1 MTMPIQNQNRSATA
15 AVVLGSSAERLLYGA
30 SGSENHVQDLSTSAS
45 LGRTPKVHGK
55 SVKEIAGRVGLYV
68 AVILICIYSFFPVYW
83 MILSSLRPPEK
94 LFLDTSLAFWPPD
107 IGSYKSLLQLTNY
120 PANFLNS
127 VLMAMVTIV
136 VATTLSSFIAYG
148 ATRLRFR
155 GKTTLI
161 ASMLFAYM
169 FPPLMLVIP
178 MSALFRMVGLA
189 DSLWGLLIAH
199 LAISLPLAVWLLW
212 GFFKSMPFDLEEAA
226 MVDGCSQFGAFI
238 KVVLPLSAP
247 GLITVGIFSF
257 LLSWADYVFAL
268 ILIMSD
274 DRKTLPVALA
284 SMLGAQDLRWG
295 EILAGATL
303 IALPLF
309 VIFTFCYRYF
319 VAGLT
324 AGALKG

>member
-1 MTMPIQNQNRSATA
+1 MKYIIRQ
-15 AVVLGSSAERLLYGA
+15 
-30 SGSENHVQDLSTSAS
+30 
-45 LGRTPKVHGK
+45 
-55 SVKEIAGRVGLYV
+55 IGLYI
-68 AVILICIYSFFPVYW
+68 AVIAICIYSFFPIYW
-83 MILSSLRPPEK
+83 MIISSLRPREA
-94 LFLDTSLAFWPPD
+94 LFHDTSLIFWPPD
-107 IGSYKSLLQLTNY
+107 LDSYRSLLQMTDY
-120 PANFLNS
+120 ISNFINS
-127 VLMAMVTIV
+127 SLVALATIIISII
-136 VATTLSSFIAYG
+136 LSSFIAYG

-169 FPPLMLVIP
+169 FPPLMLAIP
-178 MSALFRMVGLA
+178 MSALFQSMGVS
-189 DSLWGLLIAH
+189 DSLAGLLVAH
-199 LAISLPLAVWLLW
+199 LAIALPLGVWLLW

-238 KVVLPLSAP
+238 KIVLPLSAP

-274 DRKTLPVALA
+274 EKKTLPVALA
-284 SMLGAQDLRWG
+284 SMLGAQDLQWG
-295 EILAGATL
+295 GILAGASL

-309 VIFTFCYRYF
+309 IVFIFCYRYF

-324 AGALKG
+324 AGAIKG

>member
-1 MTMPIQNQNRSATA
+1 MTVTQQNPGLSVA
-15 AVVLGSSAERLLYGA
+15 AAITDSRQERLFRNTSMFDRLPQDTPTPT
-30 SGSENHVQDLSTSAS
+30 SERRL
-45 LGRTPKVHGK
+45 LGFAGRPIKQ
-55 SVKEIAGRVGLYV
+55 IAGRVGLYA
-68 AVILICIYSFFPVYW
+68 AVIVICVYSFFPIYW
-83 MILSSLRPPEK
+83 MIVSSLRPPQR
-94 LFLDTSLAFWPPD
+94 LFLDTSLVFWPPD
-107 IGSYKSLLQLTNY
+107 LSSYKSLLQLTNY
-120 PANFLNS
+120 TANFFNS
-127 VLMAMVTIV
+127 VLMAMATIT
-136 VATTLSSFIAYG
+136 VATTLSAFIAYG

-155 GKTTLI
+155 GKTTLV

-178 MSALFRMVGLA
+178 MSALFRMVGLS

-199 LAISLPLAVWLLW
+199 LAISLPLGVWLLW

-274 DRKTLPVALA
+274 QNKTLPVALA

-295 EILAGATL
+295 EILAGASL

>member
-1 MTMPIQNQNRSATA
+1 MTMPVQNQSRAAA
-15 AVVLGSSAERLLYGA
+15 AVVVGSPAERTSRGVSGA
-30 SGSENHVQDLSTSAS
+30 GKAIPSVSSLAS
-45 LGRTPKVHGK
+45 SNQRKKDQGK
-55 SVKEIAGRVGLYV
+55 SMKEIAARVGLYV
-68 AVILICIYSFFPVYW
+68 AVILICIYSFFPIYW

-94 LFLDTSLAFWPPD
+94 LFLDTSLVFWPPD
-107 IGSYKSLLQLTNY
+107 LSSYKSLLQLTNY

-127 VLMAMVTIV
+127 VLTAMATIV

-155 GKTTLI
+155 GKTTLV

-178 MSALFRMVGLA
+178 MSALFRMAGLS

-226 MVDGCSQFGAFI
+226 MVDGCSQFGAFN

-309 VIFTFCYRYF
+309 VIFMFCYRYF

>member
-1 MTMPIQNQNRSATA
+1 MNPQNT
-15 AVVLGSSAERLLYGA
+15 VPYIV
-30 SGSENHVQDLSTSAS
+30 TSAS
-45 LGRTPKVHGK
+45 SVEILHRDTAGAEGASQNMTGK
-55 SVKEIAGRVGLYV
+55 AAGKQAFDGKLIKHIAGRSGLYI
-68 AVILICIYSFFPVYW
+68 AVLAVCIYSAFPIYW
-83 MILSSLRPPEK
+83 MLISSLREPQK
-94 LFLDTSLAFWPPD
+94 LFLDTSLVFWPPD
-107 IGSYKSLLQLTNY
+107 LSSYKSLLELTNY
-120 PANFLNS
+120 PVNFINS
-127 VLMAMVTIV
+127 VLLALATIV
-136 VATTLSSFIAYG
+136 AATILSSFIAYG

-155 GKTTLI
+155 GKTMLI

-178 MSALFRMVGLA
+178 MSALFRMAGLA

-309 VIFTFCYRYF
+309 VVFTFCYRYF

-324 AGALKG
+324 AGAVKG